1 MKHAMIDIETLGLG
15 IQAPLFEIGVCIF
28 DLEQK
33 TILSSHQ
40 INVDLL
46 DVVLKTGFAPQQG
59 TIDWWCDQTYD
70 PTQNK
75 TRLTLTR
82 ALNRLNHLLTE
93 QEVQMVWGNSPSF
106 DMVIIEQHYKALG
119 RTPPWSYKQELDFRT
134 LKWLHRDFLGREM
147 PPVADEK
154 VSHNA
159 ERDAQQQTEVLL
171 HMLGSFK

>member
-15 IQAPLFEIGVCIF
+15 IRAPLFEIGVCIF
-28 DLEQK
+28 SLEERK
-33 TILSSHQ
+33 ILGSHQ

-59 TIDWWCDQTYD
+59 TVDWWRDQTYD
-70 PTQNK
+70 PTNNK

-82 ALNRLNHLLTE
+82 ALNRLDTVLTE
-93 QEVQMVWGNSPSF
+93 AEVQMVWGNSPSF
-106 DMVIIEQHYKALG
+106 DMVILEQHYQALG
-119 RTPPWSYKQELDFRT
+119 RKPAWTYKQELDFRT
-134 LKWLHRDFLGREM
+134 LKWLHRDLLGREM
-147 PPVADEK
+147 SPVADEP
-154 VSHNA
+154 VSHNG